1 MTDDDVFAA
10 VRRLADAGLYLD
22 RIRGLPGVDLD
33 GDEHDRVEWPESVF
47 RRIYRRGTP
56 RYQTALANGWLAVLP
71 PLEPA
76 PVERVEELEE
86 QARRRFPP
94 LLRRLYL
101 EIGNGGF
108 GPGDGL
114 VSLSW
119 RQDAVRRD
127 RSTFG
132 TDRPRIARTLCYWP
146 GGGATE
152 LDLLDGQIWGTTA
165 YRIPTGVPRSFPQ
178 GLTLTEWLTRWLD
191 CCLLPPLLVK
201 DGARWRP
208 GTEAEERE
216 AWRESER
223 QREEDYRNPPVY
235 DEEST

>member
-22 RIRGLPGVDLD
+22 RIRGLDGVDLD
-33 GDEHDRVEWPESVF
+33 GDEHDLEEWPEGVF

-56 RYQTALANGWLAVLP
+56 RYETALANGWLAVLP
-71 PLEPA
+71 PLRPA
-76 PVERVEELEE
+76 PPELVEELEE
-86 QARRRFPP
+86 KARRRFPP

-108 GPGDGL
+108 GPGNGL
-114 VSLSW
+114 ISLTS
-119 RQDAVRRD
+119 RQTAVRRD
-127 RSTFG
+127 RSSFG
-132 TDRPRIARTLCYWP
+132 TDRPRIARVLCYWP
-146 GGGATE
+146 AGGTTE

-165 YRIPTGVPRSFPQ
+165 YRTPTGVPQSFRQ
-178 GLTLTEWLTRWLD
+178 GLTLAAWLSRWLD
-191 CCLLPPLLVK
+191 CRLLPPLLVQ
-201 DGARWRP
+201 DGSRWRP

-216 AWRESER
+216 AWQERER
-223 QREEDYRNPPVY
+223 QRAEDYYHPPVY